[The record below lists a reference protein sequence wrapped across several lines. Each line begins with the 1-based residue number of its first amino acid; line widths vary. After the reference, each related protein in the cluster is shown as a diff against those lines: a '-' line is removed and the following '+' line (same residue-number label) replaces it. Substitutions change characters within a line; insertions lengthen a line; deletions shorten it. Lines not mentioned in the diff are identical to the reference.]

1 MTAGNDNVPCHFSVA
16 TTSTKPPAVLK
27 ADIRRVLDRMQV
39 QYRETKTGFDC
50 IHLPSIDISSLQ
62 DPQGT
67 PTPSP
72 RKHRKQGSAGSGDSG
87 GTTRRIVRKASKLSF
102 GMGRKDKDRTGEAS
116 VNGSTHKEKEKDL
129 PGRPSGSG
137 GGGGPASF
145 GATQSSG
152 SSSFFNVSMNTAT
165 PTTTPTPH
173 ADDASA
179 TLQLHSDESPRR
191 SNSPARSKNLPP
203 IPRDF
208 GGASG
213 ATPQQHQQQLAPPTG
228 EVNDREAFESVGQ
241 STLSVRFE
249 INIVKVGA
257 TFFLPVGCLV
267 VLIACFLFC
276 VGPVATIARYPV
288 SSRGWRWVAVP
299 DARATGPDG
308 VEALTRYRSIG
319 RSVSLSSSP
328 SPFLPKSARSI
339 LKDTL
344 TKDD

>member
-1 MTAGNDNVPCHFSVA
+1 
-16 TTSTKPPAVLK
+16 
-27 ADIRRVLDRMQV
+27 MQV

-116 VNGSTHKEKEKDL
+116 VNGSTHKEKEKEKDL

-145 GATQSSG
+145 GAAQSSG
-152 SSSFFNVSMNTAT
+152 SSSFFNVSVNTA
-165 PTTTPTPH
+165 TPTPH

-208 GGASG
+208 VGASG
-213 ATPQQHQQQLAPPTG
+213 ATPQQQQQQQLAPPTG

-249 INIVKVGA
+249 INIVKVLLS
-257 TFFLPVGCLV
+257 FPVGCFV
-267 VLIACFLFC
+267 VSDFACF
-276 VGPVATIARYPV
+276 
-288 SSRGWRWVAVP
+288 
-299 DARATGPDG
+299 
-308 VEALTRYRSIG
+308 
-319 RSVSLSSSP
+319 
-328 SPFLPKSARSI
+328 PFFV
-339 LKDTL
+339 
-344 TKDD
+344 

>member
-1 MTAGNDNVPCHFSVA
+1 VSYHLSVA

-62 DPQGT
+62 DPRGT

-102 GMGRKDKDRTGEAS
+102 GMGRKDKDRGGGEPS
-116 VNGSTHKEKEKDL
+116 VNGSSSKDKEKDKEL

-137 GGGGPASF
+137 GGPTF

-165 PTTTPTPH
+165 PTPTPH

-179 TLQLHSDESPRR
+179 TLHPDESPRR

-208 GGASG
+208 GGAV
-213 ATPQQHQQQLAPPTG
+213 TPQQQQQQGLPIG
-228 EVNDREAFESVGQ
+228 GDVNDREAFESVGQ
-241 STLSVRFE
+241 NTLSVRFE
-249 INIVKVGA
+249 INIVKV
-257 TFFLPVGCLV
+257 PC
-267 VLIACFLFC
+267 
-276 VGPVATIARYPV
+276 
-288 SSRGWRWVAVP
+288 
-299 DARATGPDG
+299 
-308 VEALTRYRSIG
+308 
-319 RSVSLSSSP
+319 
-328 SPFLPKSARSI
+328 SPFYPPFAFNLVA
-339 LKDTL
+339 LF
-344 TKDD
+344 

>member
-1 MTAGNDNVPCHFSVA
+1 VPCHFSVA
-16 TTSTKPPAVLK
+16 TTSTKAPAVLK

-116 VNGSTHKEKEKDL
+116 VNGSTHKEKEKEKDL

-137 GGGGPASF
+137 GGPASF
-145 GATQSSG
+145 GPTQSSG

-165 PTTTPTPH
+165 PTPH
-173 ADDASA
+173 ADDVSA
-179 TLQLHSDESPRR
+179 TLQLQPDESPRR

-208 GGASG
+208 GGAGGASA
-213 ATPQQHQQQLAPPTG
+213 ATPQQQLAPTG

-249 INIVKVGA
+249 INIVKVLLS
-257 TFFLPVGCLV
+257 FFLSFNF
-267 VLIACFLFC
+267 VLF
-276 VGPVATIARYPV
+276 
-288 SSRGWRWVAVP
+288 
-299 DARATGPDG
+299 
-308 VEALTRYRSIG
+308 
-319 RSVSLSSSP
+319 
-328 SPFLPKSARSI
+328 
-339 LKDTL
+339 
-344 TKDD
+344 